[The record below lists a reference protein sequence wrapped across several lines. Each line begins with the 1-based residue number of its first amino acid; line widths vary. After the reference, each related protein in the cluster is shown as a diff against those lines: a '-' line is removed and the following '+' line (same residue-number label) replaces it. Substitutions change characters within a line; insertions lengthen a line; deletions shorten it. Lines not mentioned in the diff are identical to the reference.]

1 MVQNGQNL
9 RSLEASHFL
18 LDVPWDDNDKGK
30 VEESYGRISQ
40 VTNNSVLDVTSVR
53 IGKSTAWV
61 SD

>member
-1 MVQNGQNL
+1 M
-9 RSLEASHFL
+9 
-18 LDVPWDDNDKGK
+18 DVPWDDNDKGK